1 MWNIF
6 RGLGACSE
14 PAASLDSEL
23 VTPQLKFLALTPL
36 ALLAGCHHSDFPD
49 YAAGYREF
57 AYVANNAGNTVS
69 VLDLVY
75 MRPDRTL
82 QVGDA
87 PVAMAVNP
95 RRDEVYVVNSQPGRG
110 EGSVSVIDTQK
121 NAVVATI
128 AVHHNPS
135 FISVDATGHLAY
147 VSNTGSNSISVLDL
161 DSRRQI
167 TTVRAPDKPA
177 EAVVSPDGRALA
189 VTSRVNGTLTVYA
202 ADPLGTLN
210 LRGTFKGCPG
220 ATGAV
225 ILPDSSKVFVACSA
239 GRQVMVVAL
248 AAESTSVA
256 ARQGQSTEA
265 DEVVAMLDVG
275 KNPASL
281 TLKPDGG
288 ELFVSNQGS
297 DSVSEVATKANDVGS
312 TYPIGNRPAHGVV
325 SADNAALW
333 ISNSGADSLSLYS
346 IEDGRLLSSIHTG
359 DAPDAL
365 AFSDDQHLLL
375 AADSKSGDVA
385 VIRTASKAPALFTM
399 LPVGGGP
406 VAIVVKAMQ
415 PKA

>member
-1 MWNIF
+1 
-6 RGLGACSE
+6 
-14 PAASLDSEL
+14 
-23 VTPQLKFLALTPL
+23 
-36 ALLAGCHHSDFPD
+36 
-49 YAAGYREF
+49 
-57 AYVANNAGNTVS
+57 
-69 VLDLVY
+69 
-75 MRPDRTL
+75 
-82 QVGDA
+82 
-87 PVAMAVNP
+87 
-95 RRDEVYVVNSQPGRG
+95 
-110 EGSVSVIDTQK
+110 VSVIDTQK

-128 AVHHNPS
+128 GVHHSPS
-135 FISVDATGHLAY
+135 FISVDVTGHLAY
-147 VSNTGSNSISVLDL
+147 VSNTGSNSISVIDL

-177 EAVVSPDGRALA
+177 EAVVSPDGRALV

-225 ILPDSSKVFVACSA
+225 ILHDSSKVFVACSA
-239 GRQVMVVAL
+239 GRQVMVVSL
-248 AAESTSVA
+248 AAAPDSLA
-256 ARQGQSTEA
+256 ARQGQSMET

-275 KNPASL
+275 KNPANL
-281 TLKPDGG
+281 TLKPDDG
-288 ELFVSNQGS
+288 EIFVSNSGS
-297 DSVSEVATKANDVGS
+297 DSVSEISTPTNDVGS

-333 ISNSGADSLSLYS
+333 VSNSGSDSVSLYS
-346 IEDGRLLSSIHTG
+346 IEDGKRGGSIPTG

-375 AADSKSGDVA
+375 AADSKSGDVT
-385 VIRTASKAPALFTM
+385 VIRTGGTPGPALFTM
-399 LPVGGGP
+399 LPAGGGP